1 MPKTTSAQQQ
11 EDFLNA
17 YVATRGNIQQS
28 CARVGIDR
36 RTFYNWKK
44 DPIFLEK
51 LVAFVEQSEDKIVD
65 DITLALYNDFMWEA
79 QIRSKIQ
86 AGDSK
91 LKKGMKDEAFHSLGF
106 KLLSL
111 TKKGKELLGIVQP
124 KPPIEKNDAL
134 IEAFKNFTDKIA
146 PLAESVGEFDPTAE
160 TADESEADDDFD
172 IDDF

>member
-28 CARVGIDR
+28 CARAGIDR

-79 QIRSKIQ
+79 QIRGKIQ

-91 LKKGMKDEAFHSLGF
+91 LKKGMKDEAFHNLGF
-106 KLLSL
+106 RLLSL
-111 TKKGKELLGIVQP
+111 TKKGKAMLGITPPEIQQTKDPFSEVFVLAMGDPNKQVARNNGIHHISGKIEPNLEQP
-124 KPPIEKNDAL
+124 TNDNDA
-134 IEAFKNFTDKIA
+134 
-146 PLAESVGEFDPTAE
+146 G
-160 TADESEADDDFD
+160 
-172 IDDF
+172 